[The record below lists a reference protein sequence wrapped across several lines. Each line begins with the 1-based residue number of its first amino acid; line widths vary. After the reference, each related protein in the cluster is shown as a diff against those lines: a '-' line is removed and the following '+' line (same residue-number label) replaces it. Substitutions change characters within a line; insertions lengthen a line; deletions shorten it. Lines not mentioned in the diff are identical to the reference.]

1 MNQPKSNK
9 QKKEKKV
16 NKEKKE
22 NKEKNAK
29 KEFKKEKKVNKRK
42 KKARN
47 EKKKPQQLKDLTIPQ
62 VSKKDRIKPTAPKK
76 LVVKILDLCKSANQC
91 SQLKKGVNETTKSLK
106 KQNIEFV
113 VLAADTHPL
122 EVLLHI
128 PLLCQDKSVPF
139 CFLPSTVELG
149 RSCEIERPMAACA
162 ILQEPGSQLKREIE
176 TIKLEIENLM

>member
-9 QKKEKKV
+9 KKKEKKV
-16 NKEKKE
+16 NKQK
-22 NKEKNAK
+22 KEKNVK
-29 KEFKKEKKVNKRK
+29 KVLKNKKKKQKSEKKNQK
-42 KKARN
+42 
-47 EKKKPQQLKDLTIPQ
+47 LKDLTIPQ
-62 VSKKDRIKPTAPKK
+62 VPKKDRIKPTAPKK